1 VNKKRRVARWVALVA
16 GAMLCGVGILHD
28 LVNLPSL
35 TRAVARGLIAER
47 LGPELI
53 ANVAFGGMALSLC
66 GLFLILVAPD
76 LERGSRTAW
85 RLGLVI
91 GMFFVVDGVAA
102 YLWLPIAGALM
113 FSVFG
118 AVICAPLV
126 TWRQEFQTEAETVV
140 CSALITRGASAYV
153 ERKSSGR

>member
-1 VNKKRRVARWVALVA
+1 MNAKRRVARYVALGT
-16 GAMLCGVGILHD
+16 GAILSGVGILHD

-66 GLFLILVAPD
+66 GLLLILVAPD
-76 LERGSRTAW
+76 LDRGNRSAW
-85 RLGLVI
+85 RVGLAI
-91 GMFFVVDGVAA
+91 GLFFVIDGVAA
-102 YLWLPIAGALM
+102 YVWLPIAGVLI

-118 AVICAPLV
+118 AAICAPLV
-126 TWRQEFQTEAETVV
+126 AWRREFQA
-140 CSALITRGASAYV
+140 R
-153 ERKSSGR
+153 

>member
-1 VNKKRRVARWVALVA
+1 VNTKRRVVRNISLYM
-16 GAMLCGVGILHD
+16 GAVICGIGILHD
-28 LVNLPSL
+28 LINLPSL
-35 TRAVARGLIAER
+35 TRSVAQGQIAER

-76 LERGSRTAW
+76 LERGDRTAW
-85 RLGLVI
+85 RVGLLI

-102 YLWLPIAGALM
+102 YLWLPKAGVLM
-113 FSVFG
+113 FSAVG

-126 TWRQEFQTEAETVV
+126 TWRREFQAQ
-140 CSALITRGASAYV
+140 R
-153 ERKSSGR
+153 